1 MQEHDTTTDDDFE
14 DDYDENAI
22 MPPTPGPW
30 TISEDNDWFI
40 RISAP
45 DPDPNNNLLGRL
57 EVRVETDDI
66 DERVSRANARLIAAA
81 PALRDALLK
90 LSYDEH
96 CWCPWQW
103 ADGSH
108 VPSCR
113 QARAALAAASP
124 PDAQTEGAP

>member
-30 TISEDNDWFI
+30 TIGEDNDWYI

-45 DPDPNNNLLGRL
+45 DPDPNNHLLGRL

-66 DERVSRANARLIAAA
+66 DSRVSKANARLIAAA
-81 PALRDALLK
+81 PALRDALLT
-90 LSYDEH
+90 LSDGKN
-96 CWCPWQW
+96 CWCPWRN
-103 ADGSH
+103 GYH
-108 VPSCR
+108 TRRCE
-113 QARAALAAASP
+113 QARAAIAAASP
-124 PDAQTEGAP
+124 PDAPSMEVGQ